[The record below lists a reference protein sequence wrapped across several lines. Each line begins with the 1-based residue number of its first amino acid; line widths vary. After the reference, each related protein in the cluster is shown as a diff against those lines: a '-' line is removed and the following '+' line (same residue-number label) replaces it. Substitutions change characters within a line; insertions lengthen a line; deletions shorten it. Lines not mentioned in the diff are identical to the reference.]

1 MINFPGKITIEACE
15 ETIAHLV
22 NGENA
27 GDLLLPVRTAG
38 YANSFGGLATA
49 IQAVNTWARLS
60 ETRRLQL
67 SQSAVG
73 DEIEDLIKRPHKF
86 AAAMFAKSISRTDET
101 EDELKLQIN
110 AAAKHAIENQARSQL
125 GQQRGGLCWFAF
137 VDHSSK
143 GFDPNFYIAKTG
155 STPEP
160 RQPEQFKAL
169 IQKMISKAMAAPG
182 GGRYI
187 AAYDLDALGRIFYE
201 LFLNTHEHGSRERKR
216 SVWLKPGVRVI
227 YVQGINLKKSSVLG
241 AVENQP
247 IISDYLSAVEKR
259 FPSERQHR
267 FIEIGI
273 VDSGLGFCDR
283 WMADQNPSE
292 DFSQLSIKKEYE
304 IFKKCFNF
312 RQTSTLKDNK
322 GNGLPVV
329 MHRLTKLGG
338 FMRIRS
344 GQLCL
349 FRNFISSP
357 YSSTEPCT
365 FSDWKTG
372 RSAETEVT
380 PLSKACGVAISL
392 LIPLEA
398 K

>member
-15 ETIAHLV
+15 KAIAQMI
-22 NGENA
+22 NGETT
-27 GDLLLPVRTAG
+27 GDLHLPVGTAG

-60 ETRRLQL
+60 ETRKLEL
-67 SQSAVG
+67 SQRAAS
-73 DEIEDLIKRPHKF
+73 DEIEDIIKRPHKF
-86 AAAMFAKSISRTDET
+86 VAAMFAKSISRTNQT
-101 EDELKLQIN
+101 ECDLRLQIN
-110 AAAKHAIENQARSQL
+110 AAAKQAIEQQARSQL

-137 VDHSSK
+137 VDHSSM

-155 STPEP
+155 AIPEP

-169 IQKMISKAMAAPG
+169 IQKMISKAIAAPG
-182 GGRYI
+182 GGRDI
-187 AAYDLDALGRIFYE
+187 HANDLDALGRIFYE
-201 LFLNTHEHGSRERKR
+201 LFLNTHEHGSRDRRR
-216 SVWLKPGVRVI
+216 SVWLKPGVRII
-227 YVQGINLKKSSVLG
+227 YVQGINLRKSSVLSTI
-241 AVENQP
+241 ENQP
-247 IISDYLSAVEKR
+247 VISNYLSAVENY

-267 FIEIGI
+267 FIEISI
-273 VDSGLGFCDR
+273 IDSGLGFYDR
-283 WMADQNPSE
+283 WMADQNPGESL
-292 DFSQLSIKKEYE
+292 SQLSIKKEYE
-304 IFKKCFNF
+304 IFRKCFNF
-312 RQTSTLKDNK
+312 RQTSTLKDSK

-357 YSSTEPCT
+357 YSSSEPCT
-365 FSDWKTG
+365 FFDWKTG
-372 RSAETEVT
+372 RSAETAVT
-380 PLSKACGVAISL
+380 LLPKACGVAISL